1 MTPDELIQTMR
12 EVLEQERDGIR
23 RLDAAAVTTATE
35 RKEQIMKTL
44 LDTPATERVPL
55 ISALGELRNELR
67 RNLVLLAHARDYFRD
82 AVTLCK
88 SPGARGRLEAKL

>member
-23 RLDAAAVTTATE
+23 RLDASAVTKATE
-35 RKEQIMKTL
+35 RKEAVMKTI
-44 LDTPATERVPL
+44 LDTTNTERAPL
-55 ISALGELRNELR
+55 IAALGELRNDLR
-67 RNLVLLAHARDYFRD
+67 RNLVLLAHARDYLRD

-88 SPGARGRLEAKL
+88 MPGGRGRLEAKL

>member
-23 RLDAAAVTTATE
+23 RLDATAVTKATE
-35 RKEQIMKTL
+35 RKEAVMKTI
-44 LDTPATERVPL
+44 LDTPNAERAPL
-55 ISALGELRNELR
+55 IAALGELRNDLR
-67 RNLVLLAHARDYFRD
+67 RNLVLLAHARDYLRD

-88 SPGARGRLEAKL
+88 MPGGRGRLEAKL

>member
-23 RLDAAAVTTATE
+23 RLDASAVTKATE
-35 RKEQIMKTL
+35 RKEAVMKTI
-44 LDTPATERVPL
+44 LDTPNTERAPL
-55 ISALGELRNELR
+55 IAALGELRNDLR
-67 RNLVLLAHARDYFRD
+67 RNLVLLAHARDYLRD

-88 SPGARGRLEAKL
+88 MPGGRGRLEAKL